1 MSLMTFLRAVDL
13 FSGLLRWLRWP
24 RRRPLSI
31 LLVEDD
37 INDAELT
44 RRSLEQLG
52 CRYDWQN
59 TAEGALALLD
69 KNGYDFCLIDLKL
82 PMMSGIQL
90 ITTLLDSRP
99 YVHLVAVTG
108 SMPLAESLPA
118 GKYMG
123 LILKPVTKEALTRMI
138 RYHRRK

>member
-1 MSLMTFLRAVDL
+1 MSLMTFLRSAETL
-13 FSGLLRWLRWP
+13 SGLLRWFRWP

-31 LLVEDD
+31 LIVEDD

-52 CRYDWQN
+52 CRVDWQN

-69 KNGYDFCLIDLKL
+69 KNGYQFCLIDLKL

-90 ITTLLDSRP
+90 ITTLLDARP

-108 SMPLAESLPA
+108 SMSFFEQLPA

-123 LILKPVTKEALTRMI
+123 LILKPVTKEALSRMI
-138 RYHRRK
+138 SSHRQK